1 VQALILTNIGEDE
14 VVIRDLIERG
24 YYQGSNISYNIKKL
38 TDYGSLAQERA
49 QHDKRSITVKL
60 TEKGRKVVAG
70 IRAMEEK
77 NGVKFQDGLGDSNA
91 LEEAAK
97 MLRKLE
103 RTWDEYIRYGE

>member
-1 VQALILTNIGEDE
+1 M
-14 VVIRDLIERG
+14 
-24 YYQGSNISYNIKKL
+24 
-38 TDYGSLAQERA
+38 
-49 QHDKRSITVKL
+49 
-60 TEKGRKVVAG
+60 AG
-70 IRAMEEK
+70 IRAMEEN